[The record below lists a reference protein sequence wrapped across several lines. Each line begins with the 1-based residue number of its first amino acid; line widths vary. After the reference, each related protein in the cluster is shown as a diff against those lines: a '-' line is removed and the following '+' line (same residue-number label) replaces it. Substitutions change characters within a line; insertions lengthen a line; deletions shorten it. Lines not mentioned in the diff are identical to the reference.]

1 MRKYVLAYATE
12 HDLLGAA
19 ISDETPTKALA
30 NMIQD
35 TAFPVELAKSTSVVK
50 AVLLG
55 TRFTS
60 ARRSRNQFQ
69 ATEAPDERLGA
80 LDSDGDVA
88 VTHCKKRKSRSTS
101 SVAVD
106 DDGDNDMDHQAP
118 NNKRN
123 RKSVH
128 DQRITKKAKKKLTTP
143 VGLEPTIFATGKQR
157 LTIRPRCPREMDEIL
172 KTYVKYNPTKNA
184 VWLSA
189 PACPTVYVLRTTH
202 LIQGTV

>member
-1 MRKYVLAYATE
+1 VLAYATE

-106 DDGDNDMDHQAP
+106 DDGDNDMDHQAQ

-123 RKSVH
+123 RKGRSM
-128 DQRITKKAKKKLTTP
+128 
-143 VGLEPTIFATGKQR
+143 
-157 LTIRPRCPREMDEIL
+157 IR
-172 KTYVKYNPTKNA
+172 
-184 VWLSA
+184 
-189 PACPTVYVLRTTH
+189 RTTQKKCKKINKRH
-202 LIQGTV
+202 LWDSNPQSLPPESNALPLGQGARGRWMRF